1 MAFFDE
7 MDRKLSQFG
16 QSVSNKSREVSEGM
30 RLSSAIKA
38 EEEKQNNLYRE
49 VGKYYFENCAANA
62 EGQLKVLCDQIVASM
77 ELTSQYKQQQN
88 VLKGMVSC
96 PNCGAQIPAN
106 SGFCNACGSKI
117 EKQVPPA
124 PQPGAGKICPK
135 CQKTVE
141 ADALF
146 CTFCGNQFEAQPA
159 APAYEEPAVP
169 AYEEPAAPAYE
180 EPATP
185 AYEEPAAPAYKEPAA
200 PAYEE
205 PAAPAYEEPA
215 APAYEEPAAPLYEE
229 PAAPAYEESAA
240 PAYEE
245 PAAPAY
251 EEPAAPVYEEPA
263 APAYEEVHIPEVTVP
278 TCVKCGAVLEEGQ
291 KFCTVCGTKVEEEPA
306 APVYE
311 EPAAPAYEE
320 PVTPPYEEVHIPE
333 VTVPTCV
340 KCGAVLEE
348 GQKFCTVCGTKVGEE
363 PAAPVQHMQSLTC
376 RSCGAAL
383 EEGQKFCTKC
393 GTPVA

>member
-96 PNCGAQIPAN
+96 PNCGAQISAN
-106 SGFCNACGSKI
+106 SGFCNVCGSKI
-117 EKQVPPA
+117 EKQVSPA

-159 APAYEEPAVP
+159 APAYEEPA
-169 AYEEPAAPAYE
+169 APANE

-185 AYEEPAAPAYKEPAA
+185 AN
-200 PAYEE
+200 EE

-215 APAYEEPAAPLYEE
+215 APAYEEPVAPV
-229 PAAPAYEESAA
+229 
-240 PAYEE
+240 
-245 PAAPAY
+245 Y

-263 APAYEEVHIPEVTVP
+263 APA
-278 TCVKCGAVLEEGQ
+278 
-291 KFCTVCGTKVEEEPA
+291 
-306 APVYE
+306 
-311 EPAAPAYEE
+311 
-320 PVTPPYEEVHIPE
+320 YEEVHIPE

>member
-159 APAYEEPAVP
+159 APAYEEPA
-169 AYEEPAAPAYE
+169 APAYE

-185 AYEEPAAPAYKEPAA
+185 AYEEPAAPAY
-200 PAYEE
+200 
-205 PAAPAYEEPA
+205 
-215 APAYEEPAAPLYEE
+215 
-229 PAAPAYEESAA
+229 EES
-240 PAYEE
+240 
-245 PAAPAY
+245 
-251 EEPAAPVYEEPA
+251 A

>member
-96 PNCGAQIPAN
+96 PNCGAQISAN
-106 SGFCNACGSKI
+106 SGFCNVCGSKI
-117 EKQVPPA
+117 EKQVSPA

-159 APAYEEPAVP
+159 APAYEEPA
-169 AYEEPAAPAYE
+169 APV
-180 EPATP
+180 
-185 AYEEPAAPAYKEPAA
+185 
-200 PAYEE
+200 
-205 PAAPAYEEPA
+205 
-215 APAYEEPAAPLYEE
+215 YEE

-251 EEPAAPVYEEPA
+251 
-263 APAYEEVHIPEVTVP
+263 
-278 TCVKCGAVLEEGQ
+278 
-291 KFCTVCGTKVEEEPA
+291 EEPA

>member
-96 PNCGAQIPAN
+96 PNCGAQISAN
-106 SGFCNACGSKI
+106 SGFCNVCGSKI
-117 EKQVPPA
+117 EKQVSPA

-159 APAYEEPAVP
+159 APA
-169 AYEEPAAPAYE
+169 
-180 EPATP
+180 
-185 AYEEPAAPAYKEPAA
+185 
-200 PAYEE
+200 
-205 PAAPAYEEPA
+205 
-215 APAYEEPAAPLYEE
+215 
-229 PAAPAYEESAA
+229 
-240 PAYEE
+240 
-245 PAAPAY
+245 
-251 EEPAAPVYEEPA
+251 
-263 APAYEEVHIPEVTVP
+263 
-278 TCVKCGAVLEEGQ
+278 
-291 KFCTVCGTKVEEEPA
+291 
-306 APVYE
+306 
-311 EPAAPAYEE
+311 
-320 PVTPPYEEVHIPE
+320 YEEVHIPE

>member
-96 PNCGAQIPAN
+96 PNCGAQISAN
-106 SGFCNACGSKI
+106 SGFCNVCGSKI

-159 APAYEEPAVP
+159 APAYEEPA
-169 AYEEPAAPAYE
+169 APAYE

-185 AYEEPAAPAYKEPAA
+185 A
-200 PAYEE
+200 
-205 PAAPAYEEPA
+205 
-215 APAYEEPAAPLYEE
+215 YEE

-263 APAYEEVHIPEVTVP
+263 AP
-278 TCVKCGAVLEEGQ
+278 
-291 KFCTVCGTKVEEEPA
+291 
-306 APVYE
+306 VYE
-311 EPAAPAYEE
+311 EPAAPA
-320 PVTPPYEEVHIPE
+320 YEEVHIPE

>member
-96 PNCGAQIPAN
+96 PNCGAQISAN
-106 SGFCNACGSKI
+106 SGFCNVCGSKI
-117 EKQVPPA
+117 EKQVSPA

-159 APAYEEPAVP
+159 APAYEEPVTP
-169 AYEEPAAPAYE
+169 ANE

-185 AYEEPAAPAYKEPAA
+185 AN
-200 PAYEE
+200 
-205 PAAPAYEEPA
+205 
-215 APAYEEPAAPLYEE
+215 
-229 PAAPAYEESAA
+229 
-240 PAYEE
+240 
-245 PAAPAY
+245 
-251 EEPAAPVYEEPA
+251 EEPA

-291 KFCTVCGTKVEEEPA
+291 KFCTVCGTKVGEEPA
-306 APVYE
+306 TPAYE

>member
-96 PNCGAQIPAN
+96 PNCGAQISAN
-106 SGFCNACGSKI
+106 SGFCNVCGSKI
-117 EKQVPPA
+117 EKQVSPA

-159 APAYEEPAVP
+159 APAYEEPAAPAYEEPAAP

-185 AYEEPAAPAYKEPAA
+185 AYEEPAAPAYK
-200 PAYEE
+200 
-205 PAAPAYEEPA
+205 
-215 APAYEEPAAPLYEE
+215 
-229 PAAPAYEESAA
+229 
-240 PAYEE
+240 
-245 PAAPAY
+245 
-251 EEPAAPVYEEPA
+251 
-263 APAYEEVHIPEVTVP
+263 
-278 TCVKCGAVLEEGQ
+278 
-291 KFCTVCGTKVEEEPA
+291 
-306 APVYE
+306 

>member
-96 PNCGAQIPAN
+96 PNCGAQISAN
-106 SGFCNACGSKI
+106 SGFCNVCGSKI
-117 EKQVPPA
+117 EKQVSPA

-159 APAYEEPAVP
+159 APAYEEPA
-169 AYEEPAAPAYE
+169 APAYE

-185 AYEEPAAPAYKEPAA
+185 AYEESAA

-215 APAYEEPAAPLYEE
+215 APVYEEPAAPVYEE

-245 PAAPAY
+245 PAAPVY

>member
-96 PNCGAQIPAN
+96 PNCGAQISAN
-106 SGFCNACGSKI
+106 SGFCNVCGSKI
-117 EKQVPPA
+117 EKQVSPA

-159 APAYEEPAVP
+159 APAYEEPA
-169 AYEEPAAPAYE
+169 APA
-180 EPATP
+180 
-185 AYEEPAAPAYKEPAA
+185 
-200 PAYEE
+200 
-205 PAAPAYEEPA
+205 
-215 APAYEEPAAPLYEE
+215 
-229 PAAPAYEESAA
+229 
-240 PAYEE
+240 
-245 PAAPAY
+245 
-251 EEPAAPVYEEPA
+251 YEEPA
-263 APAYEEVHIPEVTVP
+263 APAYEEVHIPEVTLP

>member
-96 PNCGAQIPAN
+96 PNCGAQISAN
-106 SGFCNACGSKI
+106 SGFCNVCGSKI
-117 EKQVPPA
+117 EKQVSPA

-159 APAYEEPAVP
+159 APAYEEPA
-169 AYEEPAAPAYE
+169 APAYE

-185 AYEEPAAPAYKEPAA
+185 AYEEPAAPV
-200 PAYEE
+200 
-205 PAAPAYEEPA
+205 
-215 APAYEEPAAPLYEE
+215 YEE

-245 PAAPAY
+245 PAVPA
-251 EEPAAPVYEEPA
+251 YEEPA

-306 APVYE
+306 APV
-311 EPAAPAYEE
+311 
-320 PVTPPYEEVHIPE
+320 
-333 VTVPTCV
+333 
-340 KCGAVLEE
+340 
-348 GQKFCTVCGTKVGEE
+348 
-363 PAAPVQHMQSLTC
+363 QHMQSLTC

-393 GTPVA
+393 GTPVS

>member
-96 PNCGAQIPAN
+96 PNCGAQISAN
-106 SGFCNACGSKI
+106 SGFCNVCGSKI
-117 EKQVPPA
+117 EKQVSPA

-159 APAYEEPAVP
+159 APAYEEPA
-169 AYEEPAAPAYE
+169 APAYE
-180 EPATP
+180 EPATQ
-185 AYEEPAAPAYKEPAA
+185 AYEEPAAPV
-200 PAYEE
+200 
-205 PAAPAYEEPA
+205 
-215 APAYEEPAAPLYEE
+215 
-229 PAAPAYEESAA
+229 
-240 PAYEE
+240 
-245 PAAPAY
+245 Y

-333 VTVPTCV
+333 VTVQTCV

>member
-96 PNCGAQIPAN
+96 PNCGAQISAN
-106 SGFCNACGSKI
+106 SGFCNVCGSKI
-117 EKQVPPA
+117 EKQVSPA

-180 EPATP
+180 EPAAPAYEESAAP
-185 AYEEPAAPAYKEPAA
+185 AYEEPAAPV
-200 PAYEE
+200 YEE

-215 APAYEEPAAPLYEE
+215 APAYEEPAAP
-229 PAAPAYEESAA
+229 A
-240 PAYEE
+240 
-245 PAAPAY
+245 
-251 EEPAAPVYEEPA
+251 
-263 APAYEEVHIPEVTVP
+263 
-278 TCVKCGAVLEEGQ
+278 
-291 KFCTVCGTKVEEEPA
+291 
-306 APVYE
+306 
-311 EPAAPAYEE
+311 
-320 PVTPPYEEVHIPE
+320 YEEVHIPE

>member
-96 PNCGAQIPAN
+96 PNCGAQISAN
-106 SGFCNACGSKI
+106 SGFCNVCGSKI
-117 EKQVPPA
+117 EKQVSPA

-159 APAYEEPAVP
+159 APAYEEPA
-169 AYEEPAAPAYE
+169 APAYE

-185 AYEEPAAPAYKEPAA
+185 AN
-200 PAYEE
+200 
-205 PAAPAYEEPA
+205 
-215 APAYEEPAAPLYEE
+215 
-229 PAAPAYEESAA
+229 
-240 PAYEE
+240 
-245 PAAPAY
+245 
-251 EEPAAPVYEEPA
+251 EEPA

>member
-96 PNCGAQIPAN
+96 PNCGAQISAN
-106 SGFCNACGSKI
+106 SGFCNVCGSKI
-117 EKQVPPA
+117 EKQVSPA

-159 APAYEEPAVP
+159 APAYEEPAAP
-169 AYEEPAAPAYE
+169 AYEEPATPAYEEPAAPVYEEPAAPAYE

-185 AYEEPAAPAYKEPAA
+185 AYEK
-200 PAYEE
+200 
-205 PAAPAYEEPA
+205 
-215 APAYEEPAAPLYEE
+215 

-245 PAAPAY
+245 PAAPA
-251 EEPAAPVYEEPA
+251 
-263 APAYEEVHIPEVTVP
+263 
-278 TCVKCGAVLEEGQ
+278 
-291 KFCTVCGTKVEEEPA
+291 
-306 APVYE
+306 
-311 EPAAPAYEE
+311 
-320 PVTPPYEEVHIPE
+320 YEEVHIPE

>member
-96 PNCGAQIPAN
+96 PNCGAQISAN
-106 SGFCNACGSKI
+106 SGFCNVCGSKI
-117 EKQVPPA
+117 EKQVSPA

-159 APAYEEPAVP
+159 APAYEEPA
-169 AYEEPAAPAYE
+169 APAYE
-180 EPATP
+180 EPVTPANEEPATP
-185 AYEEPAAPAYKEPAA
+185 AN
-200 PAYEE
+200 EE

-215 APAYEEPAAPLYEE
+215 APAYEEPVAPV
-229 PAAPAYEESAA
+229 
-240 PAYEE
+240 
-245 PAAPAY
+245 Y

-263 APAYEEVHIPEVTVP
+263 APA
-278 TCVKCGAVLEEGQ
+278 
-291 KFCTVCGTKVEEEPA
+291 
-306 APVYE
+306 
-311 EPAAPAYEE
+311 
-320 PVTPPYEEVHIPE
+320 YEEVHIPE

>member
-117 EKQVPPA
+117 EKQVSPA

-159 APAYEEPAVP
+159 APAYEEPA
-169 AYEEPAAPAYE
+169 APAYE

-185 AYEEPAAPAYKEPAA
+185 AYEEPAAPVYEESAA

-205 PAAPAYEEPA
+205 PAAPV
-215 APAYEEPAAPLYEE
+215 
-229 PAAPAYEESAA
+229 YEESAA

-251 EEPAAPVYEEPA
+251 EESATPAYEEPAAPVYEEPAAPAYEEPA

-363 PAAPVQHMQSLTC
+363 PAAQVQHMQSLTC

>member
-96 PNCGAQIPAN
+96 PNCGAQISAN
-106 SGFCNACGSKI
+106 SGFCNVCGSKI
-117 EKQVPPA
+117 EKQVSPA

-159 APAYEEPAVP
+159 APAYEEPA
-169 AYEEPAAPAYE
+169 APAYE

-185 AYEEPAAPAYKEPAA
+185 AYEEPAAPV
-200 PAYEE
+200 
-205 PAAPAYEEPA
+205 
-215 APAYEEPAAPLYEE
+215 YEE

-251 EEPAAPVYEEPA
+251 
-263 APAYEEVHIPEVTVP
+263 
-278 TCVKCGAVLEEGQ
+278 
-291 KFCTVCGTKVEEEPA
+291 EEPA

-348 GQKFCTVCGTKVGEE
+348 GQKFCTVCGTKVEEEPAAPVYEE

>member
-96 PNCGAQIPAN
+96 PNCGAQISAN
-106 SGFCNACGSKI
+106 SGFCNVCGSKI
-117 EKQVPPA
+117 EKQVSPA

-159 APAYEEPAVP
+159 APA
-169 AYEEPAAPAYE
+169 
-180 EPATP
+180 
-185 AYEEPAAPAYKEPAA
+185 
-200 PAYEE
+200 
-205 PAAPAYEEPA
+205 
-215 APAYEEPAAPLYEE
+215 
-229 PAAPAYEESAA
+229 
-240 PAYEE
+240 
-245 PAAPAY
+245 
-251 EEPAAPVYEEPA
+251 
-263 APAYEEVHIPEVTVP
+263 
-278 TCVKCGAVLEEGQ
+278 
-291 KFCTVCGTKVEEEPA
+291 
-306 APVYE
+306 
-311 EPAAPAYEE
+311 
-320 PVTPPYEEVHIPE
+320 YEEVHIPE

-383 EEGQKFCTKC
+383 EEGQ
-393 GTPVA
+393 

>member
-96 PNCGAQIPAN
+96 PNCGAQISAN
-106 SGFCNACGSKI
+106 SGFCNVCGSKI
-117 EKQVPPA
+117 EKQVSPA

-159 APAYEEPAVP
+159 APAYEEPA
-169 AYEEPAAPAYE
+169 APAYE

-185 AYEEPAAPAYKEPAA
+185 AYEEPAAPV
-200 PAYEE
+200 
-205 PAAPAYEEPA
+205 
-215 APAYEEPAAPLYEE
+215 YEE

-245 PAAPAY
+245 PAAP
-251 EEPAAPVYEEPA
+251 
-263 APAYEEVHIPEVTVP
+263 
-278 TCVKCGAVLEEGQ
+278 
-291 KFCTVCGTKVEEEPA
+291 
-306 APVYE
+306 VYE

-320 PVTPPYEEVHIPE
+320 PAAPAYEEVHIPE

>member
-96 PNCGAQIPAN
+96 PNCGAQISAN
-106 SGFCNACGSKI
+106 SGFCNVCGAKI
-117 EKQVPPA
+117 EKQVSPA

-159 APAYEEPAVP
+159 APAYEEPVTP
-169 AYEEPAAPAYE
+169 ANE

-185 AYEEPAAPAYKEPAA
+185 ANEEPAA

-215 APAYEEPAAPLYEE
+215 APAYEEPAAPV
-229 PAAPAYEESAA
+229 
-240 PAYEE
+240 
-245 PAAPAY
+245 Y

-263 APAYEEVHIPEVTVP
+263 APA
-278 TCVKCGAVLEEGQ
+278 
-291 KFCTVCGTKVEEEPA
+291 
-306 APVYE
+306 
-311 EPAAPAYEE
+311 
-320 PVTPPYEEVHIPE
+320 YEEVHIPE

>member
-96 PNCGAQIPAN
+96 PNCGAQISAN
-106 SGFCNACGSKI
+106 SGFCNVCGSKI
-117 EKQVPPA
+117 EKQVSPA

-159 APAYEEPAVP
+159 APAYEEPA
-169 AYEEPAAPAYE
+169 APAYE
-180 EPATP
+180 EPATQ
-185 AYEEPAAPAYKEPAA
+185 AYEEPAAPV
-200 PAYEE
+200 
-205 PAAPAYEEPA
+205 
-215 APAYEEPAAPLYEE
+215 YEE

-245 PAAPAY
+245 PAAPA
-251 EEPAAPVYEEPA
+251 
-263 APAYEEVHIPEVTVP
+263 
-278 TCVKCGAVLEEGQ
+278 
-291 KFCTVCGTKVEEEPA
+291 
-306 APVYE
+306 
-311 EPAAPAYEE
+311 
-320 PVTPPYEEVHIPE
+320 YEEVHIPE

>member
-96 PNCGAQIPAN
+96 PNCGAQISAN
-106 SGFCNACGSKI
+106 SGFCNVCGSKI
-117 EKQVPPA
+117 EKQVSPA

-159 APAYEEPAVP
+159 APAYEEPA
-169 AYEEPAAPAYE
+169 APAYE
-180 EPATP
+180 EPAT
-185 AYEEPAAPAYKEPAA
+185 
-200 PAYEE
+200 
-205 PAAPAYEEPA
+205 
-215 APAYEEPAAPLYEE
+215 
-229 PAAPAYEESAA
+229 
-240 PAYEE
+240 
-245 PAAPAY
+245 PAY

-263 APAYEEVHIPEVTVP
+263 APAYEQP
-278 TCVKCGAVLEEGQ
+278 TAPAY
-291 KFCTVCGTKVEEEPA
+291 EEPA

-311 EPAAPAYEE
+311 EPAAPA
-320 PVTPPYEEVHIPE
+320 YEEVHIPE

>member
-96 PNCGAQIPAN
+96 PNCGAQISAN
-106 SGFCNACGSKI
+106 SGFCNVCGSKI
-117 EKQVPPA
+117 EKQVSPA

-159 APAYEEPAVP
+159 TPAYEEPAAPVYEEPAAPAYEESAAPAYEEPAAPAYEEPAAPVYEEPAAPAYEESAAP

-185 AYEEPAAPAYKEPAA
+185 AYEEPAAPV
-200 PAYEE
+200 
-205 PAAPAYEEPA
+205 
-215 APAYEEPAAPLYEE
+215 
-229 PAAPAYEESAA
+229 
-240 PAYEE
+240 
-245 PAAPAY
+245 Y

-291 KFCTVCGTKVEEEPA
+291 KFCTVCGTKVGEEPA
-306 APVYE
+306 TPAYE

>member
-96 PNCGAQIPAN
+96 PNCGAQISAN
-106 SGFCNACGSKI
+106 SGFCNVCGSKI
-117 EKQVPPA
+117 EKQVSPA

-159 APAYEEPAVP
+159 APAYEEPA
-169 AYEEPAAPAYE
+169 APAYE

-185 AYEEPAAPAYKEPAA
+185 AYEEPAAPE
-200 PAYEE
+200 
-205 PAAPAYEEPA
+205 
-215 APAYEEPAAPLYEE
+215 YEE

-245 PAAPAY
+245 PAAPVY

-263 APAYEEVHIPEVTVP
+263 APA
-278 TCVKCGAVLEEGQ
+278 
-291 KFCTVCGTKVEEEPA
+291 
-306 APVYE
+306 
-311 EPAAPAYEE
+311 
-320 PVTPPYEEVHIPE
+320 YEEVHIPE

>member
-96 PNCGAQIPAN
+96 PNCGAQISAN
-106 SGFCNACGSKI
+106 SGFCNVCGSKI
-117 EKQVPPA
+117 EKQVSPA

-159 APAYEEPAVP
+159 APAYEEP
-169 AYEEPAAPAYE
+169 EAPSYE

-185 AYEEPAAPAYKEPAA
+185 AN
-200 PAYEE
+200 
-205 PAAPAYEEPA
+205 EEPA

-229 PAAPAYEESAA
+229 PAAPAYEE
-240 PAYEE
+240 
-245 PAAPAY
+245 
-251 EEPAAPVYEEPA
+251 PVS
-263 APAYEEVHIPEVTVP
+263 
-278 TCVKCGAVLEEGQ
+278 
-291 KFCTVCGTKVEEEPA
+291 
-306 APVYE
+306 
-311 EPAAPAYEE
+311 
-320 PVTPPYEEVHIPE
+320 PPYEEVHIPE

>member
-96 PNCGAQIPAN
+96 PNCGAQISAN
-106 SGFCNACGSKI
+106 SGFCNVCGSKI
-117 EKQVPPA
+117 EKQVSPA

-159 APAYEEPAVP
+159 APAYEEPA
-169 AYEEPAAPAYE
+169 APAYE

-185 AYEEPAAPAYKEPAA
+185 AYEDPAAPV
-200 PAYEE
+200 
-205 PAAPAYEEPA
+205 
-215 APAYEEPAAPLYEE
+215 YEE

-245 PAAPAY
+245 PAAPVY

-263 APAYEEVHIPEVTVP
+263 APA
-278 TCVKCGAVLEEGQ
+278 
-291 KFCTVCGTKVEEEPA
+291 
-306 APVYE
+306 
-311 EPAAPAYEE
+311 
-320 PVTPPYEEVHIPE
+320 YEEVHIPE

>member
-1 MAFFDE
+1 
-7 MDRKLSQFG
+7 
-16 QSVSNKSREVSEGM
+16 M

-49 VGKYYFENCAANA
+49 VGKYYFENCAVNA

-96 PNCGAQIPAN
+96 PNCGAQISAN
-106 SGFCNACGSKI
+106 SGFCNVCGSKI
-117 EKQVPPA
+117 EKQVSPA

-159 APAYEEPAVP
+159 APAYEEPA
-169 AYEEPAAPAYE
+169 APAYE

-185 AYEEPAAPAYKEPAA
+185 ANEEPAA

-215 APAYEEPAAPLYEE
+215 APAYEEPAAP
-229 PAAPAYEESAA
+229 AYEQ
-240 PAYEE
+240 PT
-245 PAAPAY
+245 APAY

-263 APAYEEVHIPEVTVP
+263 APA
-278 TCVKCGAVLEEGQ
+278 
-291 KFCTVCGTKVEEEPA
+291 
-306 APVYE
+306 
-311 EPAAPAYEE
+311 
-320 PVTPPYEEVHIPE
+320 YEEVHIPE

>member
-96 PNCGAQIPAN
+96 PNCGAQISAN
-106 SGFCNACGSKI
+106 SGFCNVCGSKI
-117 EKQVPPA
+117 EKQVSPA

-159 APAYEEPAVP
+159 APAYEEPA
-169 AYEEPAAPAYE
+169 
-180 EPATP
+180 
-185 AYEEPAAPAYKEPAA
+185 A

-215 APAYEEPAAPLYEE
+215 APAYEEPVTPANEEPATPANEE
-229 PAAPAYEESAA
+229 PAAPA
-240 PAYEE
+240 
-245 PAAPAY
+245 
-251 EEPAAPVYEEPA
+251 
-263 APAYEEVHIPEVTVP
+263 
-278 TCVKCGAVLEEGQ
+278 
-291 KFCTVCGTKVEEEPA
+291 
-306 APVYE
+306 
-311 EPAAPAYEE
+311 
-320 PVTPPYEEVHIPE
+320 YEEVHIPE

>member
-96 PNCGAQIPAN
+96 PNCGAQISAN
-106 SGFCNACGSKI
+106 SGFCNVCGSKI
-117 EKQVPPA
+117 EKQVSPA

-159 APAYEEPAVP
+159 APAYEEPA
-169 AYEEPAAPAYE
+169 APAYE

-185 AYEEPAAPAYKEPAA
+185 A
-200 PAYEE
+200 
-205 PAAPAYEEPA
+205 
-215 APAYEEPAAPLYEE
+215 YEE

-263 APAYEEVHIPEVTVP
+263 AP
-278 TCVKCGAVLEEGQ
+278 
-291 KFCTVCGTKVEEEPA
+291 
-306 APVYE
+306 VYE
-311 EPAAPAYEE
+311 EPAAPA
-320 PVTPPYEEVHIPE
+320 YEEVHIPE

>member
-96 PNCGAQIPAN
+96 PNCGAQISAN
-106 SGFCNACGSKI
+106 SGFCNVCGSKI
-117 EKQVPPA
+117 EKQVSPA

-159 APAYEEPAVP
+159 APAYEEPA
-169 AYEEPAAPAYE
+169 APAYE

-185 AYEEPAAPAYKEPAA
+185 AYEEPAAPV
-200 PAYEE
+200 YEE
-205 PAAPAYEEPA
+205 PAAPA
-215 APAYEEPAAPLYEE
+215 
-229 PAAPAYEESAA
+229 
-240 PAYEE
+240 
-245 PAAPAY
+245 
-251 EEPAAPVYEEPA
+251 YEEPA

-348 GQKFCTVCGTKVGEE
+348 G
-363 PAAPVQHMQSLTC
+363 
-376 RSCGAAL
+376 
-383 EEGQKFCTKC
+383 
-393 GTPVA
+393 

>member
-49 VGKYYFENCAANA
+49 VGKYYFENCAVNA

-88 VLKGMVSC
+88 VLKGMISC

-146 CTFCGNQFEAQPA
+146 GTVCGNQLEAQPA

-180 EPATP
+180 EPA
-185 AYEEPAAPAYKEPAA
+185 
-200 PAYEE
+200 
-205 PAAPAYEEPA
+205 
-215 APAYEEPAAPLYEE
+215 
-229 PAAPAYEESAA
+229 
-240 PAYEE
+240 
-245 PAAPAY
+245 APAY

-263 APAYEEVHIPEVTVP
+263 APA
-278 TCVKCGAVLEEGQ
+278 
-291 KFCTVCGTKVEEEPA
+291 
-306 APVYE
+306 
-311 EPAAPAYEE
+311 
-320 PVTPPYEEVHIPE
+320 YEEVHIPE

>member
-96 PNCGAQIPAN
+96 PNCGAQISAN
-106 SGFCNACGSKI
+106 SGFCNVCGSKI
-117 EKQVPPA
+117 EKQVSPA

-159 APAYEEPAVP
+159 APAYEEPA
-169 AYEEPAAPAYE
+169 APAYE

-185 AYEEPAAPAYKEPAA
+185 AN
-200 PAYEE
+200 
-205 PAAPAYEEPA
+205 
-215 APAYEEPAAPLYEE
+215 
-229 PAAPAYEESAA
+229 
-240 PAYEE
+240 EE

>member
-96 PNCGAQIPAN
+96 PNCGAQISAN
-106 SGFCNACGSKI
+106 SGFCNVCGSKI
-117 EKQVPPA
+117 EKQVSPA

-159 APAYEEPAVP
+159 APAYEEPA
-169 AYEEPAAPAYE
+169 APAYE

-185 AYEEPAAPAYKEPAA
+185 A
-200 PAYEE
+200 
-205 PAAPAYEEPA
+205 
-215 APAYEEPAAPLYEE
+215 
-229 PAAPAYEESAA
+229 
-240 PAYEE
+240 
-245 PAAPAY
+245 
-251 EEPAAPVYEEPA
+251 YEEPA

-383 EEGQKFCTKC
+383 VEGQKFGTKC

>member
-96 PNCGAQIPAN
+96 PNCGAQISAN
-106 SGFCNACGSKI
+106 SGFCNVCGSKI
-117 EKQVPPA
+117 EKQVSPA

-159 APAYEEPAVP
+159 APAYEEPAAPAYEESAAP

-180 EPATP
+180 EPAAPVYEEPAAP
-185 AYEEPAAPAYKEPAA
+185 AYEESAAPAYKEPAA

-205 PAAPAYEEPA
+205 PAAPAYEQPT
-215 APAYEEPAAPLYEE
+215 
-229 PAAPAYEESAA
+229 
-240 PAYEE
+240 
-245 PAAPAY
+245 APAY

>member
-96 PNCGAQIPAN
+96 PNCGAQISAN
-106 SGFCNACGSKI
+106 SGFCNVCGSKI
-117 EKQVPPA
+117 EKQVSPA

-159 APAYEEPAVP
+159 APAYEEPA
-169 AYEEPAAPAYE
+169 APAYE

-185 AYEEPAAPAYKEPAA
+185 ANEEPAA

-215 APAYEEPAAPLYEE
+215 APAYEEPT
-229 PAAPAYEESAA
+229 
-240 PAYEE
+240 
-245 PAAPAY
+245 APAY

-263 APAYEEVHIPEVTVP
+263 APA
-278 TCVKCGAVLEEGQ
+278 
-291 KFCTVCGTKVEEEPA
+291 
-306 APVYE
+306 
-311 EPAAPAYEE
+311 
-320 PVTPPYEEVHIPE
+320 YEEVHIPE

>member
-96 PNCGAQIPAN
+96 PNCGAQISAN
-106 SGFCNACGSKI
+106 SGFCNVCGSKI
-117 EKQVPPA
+117 EKQVSPA

-159 APAYEEPAVP
+159 APAYEEPA
-169 AYEEPAAPAYE
+169 APANE

-185 AYEEPAAPAYKEPAA
+185 AN
-200 PAYEE
+200 EE

-215 APAYEEPAAPLYEE
+215 APAYEEPVAPV
-229 PAAPAYEESAA
+229 
-240 PAYEE
+240 
-245 PAAPAY
+245 Y

-263 APAYEEVHIPEVTVP
+263 APA
-278 TCVKCGAVLEEGQ
+278 
-291 KFCTVCGTKVEEEPA
+291 
-306 APVYE
+306 
-311 EPAAPAYEE
+311 
-320 PVTPPYEEVHIPE
+320 YEEVHIPE

-383 EEGQKFCTKC
+383 EQGQKFCTKC

>member
-180 EPATP
+180 EPA
-185 AYEEPAAPAYKEPAA
+185 
-200 PAYEE
+200 
-205 PAAPAYEEPA
+205 
-215 APAYEEPAAPLYEE
+215 
-229 PAAPAYEESAA
+229 
-240 PAYEE
+240 
-245 PAAPAY
+245 APAY

-263 APAYEEVHIPEVTVP
+263 APA
-278 TCVKCGAVLEEGQ
+278 
-291 KFCTVCGTKVEEEPA
+291 
-306 APVYE
+306 YE

>member
-49 VGKYYFENCAANA
+49 VGKYYFENCAVNA

-96 PNCGAQIPAN
+96 PNCGAQISAN
-106 SGFCNACGSKI
+106 SGFCNVCGSKI
-117 EKQVPPA
+117 EKQVSPA

-159 APAYEEPAVP
+159 APAYEEPA
-169 AYEEPAAPAYE
+169 APAYE

-185 AYEEPAAPAYKEPAA
+185 ANEEPAA

-215 APAYEEPAAPLYEE
+215 APAYEQPT
-229 PAAPAYEESAA
+229 
-240 PAYEE
+240 
-245 PAAPAY
+245 APAY

-263 APAYEEVHIPEVTVP
+263 APA
-278 TCVKCGAVLEEGQ
+278 
-291 KFCTVCGTKVEEEPA
+291 
-306 APVYE
+306 
-311 EPAAPAYEE
+311 
-320 PVTPPYEEVHIPE
+320 YEEVHIPE

>member
-96 PNCGAQIPAN
+96 PNCGAQISAN
-106 SGFCNACGSKI
+106 SGFCNVCGSKI
-117 EKQVPPA
+117 EKQVSPA

-159 APAYEEPAVP
+159 APAYEEPA
-169 AYEEPAAPAYE
+169 APAYE
-180 EPATP
+180 EPATQ
-185 AYEEPAAPAYKEPAA
+185 AYEEPAAPV
-200 PAYEE
+200 
-205 PAAPAYEEPA
+205 
-215 APAYEEPAAPLYEE
+215 YEE

-245 PAAPAY
+245 PAAPVY

-263 APAYEEVHIPEVTVP
+263 APA
-278 TCVKCGAVLEEGQ
+278 
-291 KFCTVCGTKVEEEPA
+291 
-306 APVYE
+306 
-311 EPAAPAYEE
+311 
-320 PVTPPYEEVHIPE
+320 YEEVHIPE